1 MAQYDEAVVRARLLD
16 MQRTLQA
23 EIENRTTGDAA
34 VLPQDPLLDSSGLVS
49 DQADD
54 ADAMMDFERTQAE
67 TRNSQTLLAEVRTAL
82 ERLDSGKYGV
92 CAVCGRDIGAR
103 RLEALP
109 YATLCI
115 DDQAAADAR
124 AAL

>member
-1 MAQYDEAVVRARLLD
+1 MAQYDKATARTRLLD
-16 MQRTLQA
+16 LQRELQA
-23 EIENRTTGDAA
+23 GIDNRTTGDAE
-34 VLPQDPLLDSSGLVS
+34 VRPQDPLLDSSGLVS

-54 ADAMMDFERTQAE
+54 ADAMMDFERTRAE
-67 TRNSQTLLAEVRTAL
+67 TRNAQTLLAEVNAAL
-82 ERLDSGKYGV
+82 ERLDGGAYGT
-92 CAVCGRDIGAR
+92 CAVCGRDIGVR

-115 DDQAAADAR
+115 DDQTAADAR

>member
-1 MAQYDEAVVRARLLD
+1 MAQHDEAAVRLRLLD
-16 MQRTLQA
+16 LQQQLQS
-23 EIENRTTGDAA
+23 EIANRTTGDAET
-34 VLPQDPLLDSSGLVS
+34 VPQDPLLDSSGLVS
-49 DQADD
+49 DPADD
-54 ADAMMDFERTQAE
+54 ADAVMDYERTQAE
-67 TRNSQTLLAEVRTAL
+67 TRNAQALLAEVNSAL
-82 ERLDSGKYGV
+82 ERLDTGTYGK

-115 DDQAAADAR
+115 DDQNAADQR